1 MTDNETVLDHTERP
15 AKPGLAASSR
25 TAEITAAM
33 RAAETMLSPRRQLF
47 VDPYARIFLTRLTYR
62 FLVSSRPVA
71 RIAHRIF
78 DRGYRG
84 LNIEQQVRNKYYE
97 QHLHESYRGGT
108 RQIVMVGA
116 GFDTLALRHKL
127 DGATVFE
134 IDAPPTQASKKERLL
149 ISGYGLDRL
158 ALLIDDEETRA

>member
-71 RIAHRIF
+71 RIAHRLF

-149 ISGYGLDRL
+149 ASGLTPPTDV
-158 ALLIDDEETRA
+158 ASAPCD